1 MITKLIVMN
10 KSNILVQVDIKRL
23 IISKITFINFG
34 WWTHQTYHVLRGEI
48 NNLLFYKVNLIS
60 FFIFTG
66 IIEKNPIQ
74 MSSQQSVDGNPPPT
88 KKLKPDAGT
97 TGDTPPFTT
106 VTMATPATLISTN
119 VTSTNNLQQGSVISV
134 TFSNGECLPHKCL
147 KLMSKEV

>member
-1 MITKLIVMN
+1 
-10 KSNILVQVDIKRL
+10 
-23 IISKITFINFG
+23 
-34 WWTHQTYHVLRGEI
+34 
-48 NNLLFYKVNLIS
+48 
-60 FFIFTG
+60 
-66 IIEKNPIQ
+66 

-134 TFSNGECLPHKCL
+134 TFSNVYDNYQYYYGTSPPSYFYADDCDCNKGDCPPGTTYQGSCGDD
-147 KLMSKEV
+147 MNYCC